1 MQTTLVLTFVQDV
14 TRTFIESLTQDQIR
28 PGCLHIELRRSYTQH
43 PLFDSLMRYTGNTPT
58 QTPPQQTFLDLLD
71 RHEPELAQLFH
82 DQSIQLPEL
91 GSVYLSAT
99 IDRIKISQQ
108 TATLELLYGP
118 RGMRYIAYLAKLLDP
133 NVEIDY
139 LYVKDRHVHT
149 SSQPLWVYHD
159 TIYHQAELY
168 DLLHGQYQV
177 YCQAAQLVP
186 ESHPT
191 LLDMASCLPHCIIYK
206 PRHLPWSDPYH
217 DTID

>member
-1 MQTTLVLTFVQDV
+1 MQTTLVLTFAQDV
-14 TRTFIESLTQDQIR
+14 VRSFVESLTQDQVR
-28 PGCLHIELRRSYTQH
+28 PSCLHIELRRSYAQH
-43 PLFDSLMRYTGNTPT
+43 PLFDSLMRYTGNTPSLT
-58 QTPPQQTFLDLLD
+58 TPQQAFLDLLD
-71 RHEPELAQLFH
+71 RHDSELAQLFH
-82 DQSIQLPEL
+82 DQSIHIPEL
-91 GSVYLSAT
+91 GFVYLSAT

-108 TATLELLYGP
+108 TVTLELLYGP
-118 RGMRYIAYLAKLLDP
+118 RGMRYIAYLAKLFDP
-133 NVEIDY
+133 DVEIDY

-159 TIYHQAELY
+159 TIYHQEELY
-168 DLLHGQYQV
+168 NLLHEQYQV

-191 LLDMASCLPHCIIYK
+191 LLDMASCLPHCIIYQ

>member
-1 MQTTLVLTFVQDV
+1 MQTTLVLTFTQDV
-14 TRTFIESLTQDQIR
+14 THAFVESLMQDQTR
-28 PGCLHIELRRSYTQH
+28 PSCLHIELRRSYAEH
-43 PLFDSLMRYTGNTPT
+43 PLFSSLMRYTGNAPSLTT
-58 QTPPQQTFLDLLD
+58 SQQAFLDLLD
-71 RHEPELAQLFH
+71 RHDTMLAQLFH
-82 DQSIQLPEL
+82 DQSIHVPKL

-99 IDRIKISQQ
+99 IDRMKVSQQ
-108 TATLELLYGP
+108 TVTLELLYGP

-133 NVEIDY
+133 DVEIDY

-159 TIYHQAELY
+159 TIYHQEELY
-168 DLLHGQYQV
+168 NLLHEQYQT

-191 LLDMASCLPHCIIYK
+191 LLDMASCLPNCLIYK
-206 PRHLPWSDPYH
+206 PRHLSWSDPYH